1 MKSIKNIIK
10 ESVNNILNWIYFGI
24 FIDKQSKQ
32 DILNLLQENNVPI
45 PKDWKLINHHMTI
58 AFNNK
63 SDEAIQLFNLYAD
76 KFNSTESLT
85 IDAIG
90 ISDDAIA
97 VRVQYNEPI
106 ANKIPH
112 ITVAIPQNGKPVNSN
127 YIKDWFPIENNLIVN
142 GILKPFAKSK

>member
-1 MKSIKNIIK
+1 MKSIDTIIK
-10 ESVNNILNWIYFGI
+10 ESINSILNWIYLGI
-24 FIDKQSKQ
+24 FIDEKSKQ
-32 DILNLLQENNVPI
+32 YILNLLKENDVNI
-45 PKDWKLINHHMTI
+45 PQDWKIVNHHMTI

-76 KFNSTESLT
+76 KFNSTKSLT

-97 VRVQYNEPI
+97 VRVQYDEPI

-127 YIKDWFPIENNLIVN
+127 YIQNWFPIKNNITIN
-142 GILKPFAKSK
+142 GIIKPFVRT

>member
-1 MKSIKNIIK
+1 MKTIKNIIQ
-10 ESVNNILNWIYFGI
+10 ESINNVLNWIYFGI
-24 FIDKQSKQ
+24 FINDQSKQ
-32 DILNLLQENNVPI
+32 DILNLLKENNVTI
-45 PKDWKLINHHMTI
+45 PKDWKIINHHMTI

-90 ISDDAIA
+90 ISNEAIA

-127 YIKDWFPIENNLIVN
+127 YIKDWFPIKNNITIN
-142 GILKPFAKSK
+142 GIIKPFVKSK

>member
-1 MKSIKNIIK
+1 MKSINNIIK
-10 ESVNNILNWIYFGI
+10 ETINTLLHWIYFGI
-24 FIDKQSKQ
+24 FIDEKSKQ
-32 DILNLLQENNVPI
+32 DILNLLKENNIVI
-45 PKDWKLINHHMTI
+45 PNDWKIVNHHMTI

-63 SDEAIQLFNLYAD
+63 SDEAIQLYNLYTD
-76 KFNSTESLT
+76 KFNSTKSLT

-97 VRVQYNEPI
+97 VRVQYDEPI

-127 YIKDWFPIENNLIVN
+127 YIQNWFPIKKNITIN
-142 GILKPFAKSK
+142 GIVKPFVRT